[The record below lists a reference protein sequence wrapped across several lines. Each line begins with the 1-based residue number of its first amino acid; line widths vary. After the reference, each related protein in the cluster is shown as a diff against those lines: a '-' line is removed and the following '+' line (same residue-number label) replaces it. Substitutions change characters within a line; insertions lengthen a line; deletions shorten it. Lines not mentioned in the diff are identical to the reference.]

1 MIEWNWC
8 DCSCDSA
15 QHVAGRKCWETPIR
29 MIWWMEVSIISFGWS
44 WCGEAKKTKPPRGGW
59 MYQRRALWLCQRTLH
74 WGQQRTLGI
83 NANYIWLHP
92 LWLHPFQIVHLY
104 PVHCAM
110 CIWLLSWCK
119 HPMYSKLWFLYSI
132 PLLNITWLQLFKCH
146 NQAQFS
152 HNTIM
157 GWALNS
163 IVACD
168 TNWFR
173 LCIMIINF
181 CHINLTIAS

>member
-1 MIEWNWC
+1 MVEWNWC

-92 LWLHPFQIVHLY
+92 LWLHPFQICICTLCN
-104 PVHCAM
+104 VHCAV
-110 CIWLLSWCK
+110 CIWL
-119 HPMYSKLWFLYSI
+119 HTIYSKLWIVYST
-132 PLLNITWLQLFKCH
+132 PLLTPTWLQLFKQSPIFTQHYGLSHELWRATPIGLDCMYYQLLSYQPH
-146 NQAQFS
+146 N
-152 HNTIM
+152 
-157 GWALNS
+157 
-163 IVACD
+163 
-168 TNWFR
+168 R
-173 LCIMIINF
+173 IIKF
-181 CHINLTIAS
+181 T